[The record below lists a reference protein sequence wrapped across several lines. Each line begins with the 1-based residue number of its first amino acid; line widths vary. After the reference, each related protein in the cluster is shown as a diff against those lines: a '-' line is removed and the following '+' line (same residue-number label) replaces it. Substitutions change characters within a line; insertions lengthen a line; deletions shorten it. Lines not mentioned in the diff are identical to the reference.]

1 MGQQPARS
9 ITDAGCVHAILAMIL
24 ECTRTGSES
33 GRCRSTCGVFRE
45 RITSQV
51 TSGHMWS
58 SLQTVDCGPHILP
71 PWAVCICQINPQIP
85 AGITRLYQ
93 LNIFI
98 MSYLFIFQIVKG
110 KVAVPVEDILERA
123 DSRTRSSHNRKC
135 RQLPTNSTQYLH
147 SFFHL
152 PSPSGI
158 DYLRPALTR
167 ILFPHLRPCSV
178 LLHKL

>member
-58 SLQTVDCGPHILP
+58 SHQTVDCGPHILP

-85 AGITRLYQ
+85 AGITRLDQ
-93 LNIFI
+93 LNIFYNELSLYYFFSNCQGQGGGSCGGYSREGRLQDQKQPQPEMQTI
-98 MSYLFIFQIVKG
+98 THQLYPIPPLIFSIYH
-110 KVAVPVEDILERA
+110 PRVE
-123 DSRTRSSHNRKC
+123 
-135 RQLPTNSTQYLH
+135 
-147 SFFHL
+147 
-152 PSPSGI
+152 
-158 DYLRPALTR
+158 
-167 ILFPHLRPCSV
+167 
-178 LLHKL
+178 

>member
-58 SLQTVDCGPHILP
+58 SHQTVDCGPHILT

-85 AGITRLYQ
+85 AGITRLDQ
-93 LNIFI
+93 LNIFYNEL
-98 MSYLFIFQIVKG
+98 SLYFFFKLSRARWRFLWSIFSRRQTPGAHFTNNCSITIQMWWKFHFALIQI
-110 KVAVPVEDILERA
+110 I
-123 DSRTRSSHNRKC
+123 
-135 RQLPTNSTQYLH
+135 
-147 SFFHL
+147 
-152 PSPSGI
+152 I
-158 DYLRPALTR
+158 
-167 ILFPHLRPCSV
+167 
-178 LLHKL
+178 